1 MNNSFQELLQQLA
14 SVWKE
19 VGINQRVS
27 IVLAGLVVLLGLAGT
42 AVWSSREDYAVLFGN
57 LAEAEASKVINAL
70 DEAKIPYKVRGGGS
84 ISVPA
89 DKVHSLRIQMAGKGI
104 PGGGTTGFSRFLV
117 ISSGIGGGLDGH
129 WMMPCDDTRGNI
141 WTIAGAW

>member
-57 LAEAEASKVINAL
+57 LAEAEAS
-70 DEAKIPYKVRGGGS
+70 R
-84 ISVPA
+84 
-89 DKVHSLRIQMAGKGI
+89 
-104 PGGGTTGFSRFLV
+104 
-117 ISSGIGGGLDGH
+117 
-129 WMMPCDDTRGNI
+129 
-141 WTIAGAW
+141 

>member
-19 VGINQRVS
+19 IGINQRVS
-27 IVLAGLVVLLGLAGT
+27 IVLAGLVVLLGLSGI
-42 AVWSSREDYAVLFGN
+42 AVWSSREDYTVLFGN

-70 DEAKIPYKVRGGGS
+70 DESKIPYKVRGGGS

-89 DKVHSLRIQMAGKGI
+89 DKVHSLRIQLAKGDSRWRYD
-104 PGGGTTGFSRFLV
+104 GVFSLR
-117 ISSGIGGGLDGH
+117 
-129 WMMPCDDTRGNI
+129 
-141 WTIAGAW
+141 